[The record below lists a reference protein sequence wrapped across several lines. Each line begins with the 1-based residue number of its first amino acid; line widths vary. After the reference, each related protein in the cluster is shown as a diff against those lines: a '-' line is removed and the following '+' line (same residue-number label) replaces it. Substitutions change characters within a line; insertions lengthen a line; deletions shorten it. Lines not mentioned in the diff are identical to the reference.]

1 MAVSPL
7 LAPGALAAYTGV
19 SPRSTPPF
27 RVKHDSREAD
37 RVTIS
42 DDAKR
47 FAESVQR
54 RRTKVPDDFEAR
66 ALTQK
71 LVQGNQ
77 IRDFLTRVFQP

>member
-19 SPRSTPPF
+19 SPRSTPSF
-27 RVKHDSREAD
+27 RVTRDSREAD

-42 DDAKR
+42 EDAR
-47 FAESVQR
+47 RLAESVQS

-71 LVQGNQ
+71 LAQGNQ
-77 IRDFLTRVFQP
+77 IRNFLTRVFQP

>member
-19 SPRSTPPF
+19 SPRATPPF
-27 RVKHDSREAD
+27 RVTRDSREAD
-37 RVTIS
+37 RVTMS

-47 FAESVQR
+47 LAESVQS

-71 LVQGNQ
+71 LVQSNQ
-77 IRDFLTRVFQP
+77 LRDFLTRVFQP